1 MTALPLS
8 PADGG
13 GRFPGFDVLSQRDH
27 WDDVTRD
34 LIDDRLAETADYRF
48 FTPAEATAARA
59 LFDQLVF
66 QRGEPAV
73 PVARMVDARIA
84 AGQTDGWHYDTMP
97 TDHEAWRQSLAAL
110 DEDAVAE
117 HGTPFHEV
125 EWDEQTRMLGRI
137 QDLKDADWHGMP
149 ASAVWS
155 LWTRYACTAFYS
167 HPAAWDEIG
176 FAGPAYPRGY
186 KNIGIDKLEPFEVRD
201 ADPGDD
207 PLRVRP

>member
-13 GRFPGFDVLSQRDH
+13 GRFPGFDVLSQQGH
-27 WDDVTRD
+27 WDDVTRGM
-34 LIDDRLAETADYRF
+34 IEDRLAVSSEYSF
-48 FTPAEATAARA
+48 FTPEEAEAARA
-59 LFDQLVF
+59 LCDQLLY

-97 TDHEAWRQSLAAL
+97 PDHEAWRLSLAAL
-110 DEDAVAE
+110 DEDAVE
-117 HGTPFHEV
+117 EQGNRFHLLA
-125 EWDEQTRMLGRI
+125 WDEQTRLLARI
-137 QDLKDADWHGMP
+137 QDLKDAQWHGMA
-149 ASAVWS
+149 ASNVWS

-186 KNIGIDKLEPFEVRD
+186 KNIGVNRLEPFEVRD

>member
-1 MTALPLS
+1 MTALRLS

-13 GRFPGFDVLSQRDH
+13 GRYPGFDVLAEQDH
-27 WDDVTRD
+27 WDDATRGV
-34 LIDDRLAETADYRF
+34 IEERLAVSAEYHF
-48 FTPAEATAARA
+48 FTPAEAEAARA
-59 LFDQLVF
+59 LFDQLLY

-84 AGQTDGWHYDTMP
+84 AGRTDGWHYDTMP
-97 TDHEAWRQSLAAL
+97 TDHDAWRASLAAL
-110 DEDAVAE
+110 DEDSDAE
-117 HGTPFHEV
+117 HGSRFHLLA
-125 EWDEQTRMLGRI
+125 WDEQTRLLARI
-137 QDLKDADWHGMP
+137 QDLEDARWHGMP

-186 KNIGIDKLEPFEVRD
+186 KNIGVDKLEPFEVRD

>member
-1 MTALPLS
+1 MTLPLS

-13 GRFPGFDVLSQRDH
+13 GRFPGFHVLSQRDH

-34 LIDDRLAETADYRF
+34 LIDDRLAIGAEYRF
-48 FTPAEATAARA
+48 FTPAEAEAARA
-59 LFDQLVF
+59 LFDQLLY

-84 AGQTDGWHYDTMP
+84 ADQTDGWHYDTMP
-97 TDHEAWRQSLAAL
+97 RDHDAWRQSLAAL

-117 HGTPFHEV
+117 LGERFHLC
-125 EWDEQTRMLGRI
+125 EWDAQTRLLARI
-137 QDLKDADWHGMP
+137 HDMKDEHWHGMP

-186 KNIGIDKLEPFEVRD
+186 KNLGIDKLEPFEVPD

-207 PLRVRP
+207 PLRKRP